1 MTTIHSALKEE
12 PEKEKQATLS
22 EIAAYEQG
30 IKDALTM
37 LAVWK
42 RGSEV
47 LGIRETPLKI
57 AIANIKVY
65 MGQFYDKR
73 FLIGKAKKHER

>member
-1 MTTIHSALKEE
+1 MTIVRAVLKEE
-12 PEKEKQATLS
+12 PEKQSTLS

-30 IKDALTM
+30 VKDALTM
-37 LAVWK
+37 LAIWK

-47 LGIRETPLKI
+47 LGIKETPLKI
-57 AIANIKVY
+57 ALANIKAY

-73 FLIGKAKKHER
+73 FLIVKAKKHER